1 MSQIYHCQL
10 TAARESVDAVVSKMS
25 ICSSEGARTNE
36 EEGDLRHISILTTT
50 EEGKDNFKEAGLRT
64 CFSGSDGQNIAG
76 ITGSQAVP
84 GKYADIIGG
93 GVHL

>member
-1 MSQIYHCQL
+1 MDKWRGRFVSQQDQRKVKAIS
-10 TAARESVDAVVSKMS
+10 EAVL
-25 ICSSEGARTNE
+25 G
-36 EEGDLRHISILTTT
+36 
-50 EEGKDNFKEAGLRT
+50 T
-64 CFSGSDGQNIAG
+64 CFCGSDGQNIAG

>member
-1 MSQIYHCQL
+1 MSVC
-10 TAARESVDAVVSKMS
+10 R
-25 ICSSEGARTNE
+25 SEGTWTND
-36 EEGDLRHISILTTT
+36 EEGGLRHISNPTTS
-50 EEGKDNFKEAGLRT
+50 EEGKDNFKEAVLST
-64 CFSGSDGQNIAG
+64 CFCGSDGQNVAG